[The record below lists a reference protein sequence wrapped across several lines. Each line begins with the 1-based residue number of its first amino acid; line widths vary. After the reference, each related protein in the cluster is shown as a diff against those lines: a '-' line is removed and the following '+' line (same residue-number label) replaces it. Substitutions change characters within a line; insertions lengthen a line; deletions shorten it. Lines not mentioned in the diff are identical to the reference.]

1 MIKCLKAFKK
11 FRGFKPETFSEK
23 IQNVVSPCRGWF
35 QLITLC
41 IDEEPDFSNKK
52 FILNDE
58 IGLTLVLADIGA
70 YRDKRIDKK
79 AYLNLEKVIVYLKER
94 KKDIILRVAYD
105 HDGNGMEREPSFFRM
120 VLEHAREIAQ
130 FVGQHYKDIF
140 IYQGLLVG
148 KWGEMHTTRFAS
160 EERLRELGAA
170 FEAELR
176 GKVFMAVRRPVQ
188 WRYMRIQP
196 DLRQNISVNGLGLY
210 NDGMF
215 GSETDLG
222 TYDFSFNKTK
232 LWGKPWNRENEILFT
247 EAVSA
252 AAPCGGEALFGEG
265 FSSKRKPEDYI
276 EDLRK
281 QGITYLN
288 RYHDIKLIEYW
299 EKGTY
304 TGKGPWNGRSVL
316 DYIGAH
322 LGYRFVIREAKAM
335 KHGSGCEIQVKIE
348 NTGFS
353 CIYGDVKMYIEYEG
367 KHGREKQEF
376 SESLTACEKG
386 TEKGA

>member
-1 MIKCLKAFKK
+1 MIRCLKAFKK
-11 FRGFKPETFSEK
+11 FRGFKPEAFREK

-41 IDEEPDFSNKK
+41 IDEEPDFDDKK

-70 YRDKRIDKK
+70 YRDKRIDKQ
-79 AYLNLEKVIVYLKER
+79 AYLNLEKVITYLRER

-120 VLEHAREIAQ
+120 VLEHAREIAR
-130 FVGQHYKDIF
+130 FVSEHYRDIF

-160 EERLRELGAA
+160 EERLRELGAT
-170 FEAELR
+170 FETELK

-196 DLRQNISVNGLGLY
+196 DLRQNITVDGLGLY

-222 TYDFSFNKTK
+222 TYDFSFNKAK

-252 AAPCGGEALFGEG
+252 CAPCGGEALFGEG
-265 FSSKRKPEDYI
+265 FSSKRKAEEYI
-276 EDLRK
+276 
-281 QGITYLN
+281 
-288 RYHDIKLIEYW
+288 
-299 EKGTY
+299 
-304 TGKGPWNGRSVL
+304 
-316 DYIGAH
+316 
-322 LGYRFVIREAKAM
+322 
-335 KHGSGCEIQVKIE
+335 
-348 NTGFS
+348 
-353 CIYGDVKMYIEYEG
+353 
-367 KHGREKQEF
+367 
-376 SESLTACEKG
+376 
-386 TEKGA
+386 